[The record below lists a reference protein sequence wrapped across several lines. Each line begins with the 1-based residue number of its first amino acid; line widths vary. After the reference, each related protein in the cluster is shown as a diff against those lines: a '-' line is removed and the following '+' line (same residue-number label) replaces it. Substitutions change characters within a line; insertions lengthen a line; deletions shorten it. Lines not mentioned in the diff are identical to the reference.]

1 LAVKSGI
8 KRKGLPVPVIKGLS
22 VKQPWA
28 GLIALGQKTIETRT
42 WKTDYR
48 GPLLICAS
56 ARRDERA
63 WQANDP
69 PICRV
74 FAAALA
80 IVELVDCR
88 PMTQLDERQA
98 MCERYPR
105 ANSLVL
111 ANVYRLPK
119 PLPAKG
125 ALYLWDVDSVLVP
138 EWSEVYLYLWENAR

>member
-1 LAVKSGI
+1 MLDLFSRTGKGCAV
-8 KRKGLPVPVIKGLS
+8 KGLS

-28 GLIALGQKTIETRT
+28 GFIADGRKTIETRT

-63 WQANDP
+63 CQASDP

-80 IVELVDCR
+80 IVEVVE
-88 PMTQLDERQA
+88 Q
-98 MCERYPR
+98 
-105 ANSLVL
+105 
-111 ANVYRLPK
+111 
-119 PLPAKG
+119 G
-125 ALYLWDVDSVLVP
+125 P
-138 EWSEVYLYLWENAR
+138 E